1 MDLVVGT
8 VWGSIYT
15 NTGLAVLTN
24 DGAGNFTTLTKL
36 YAAAPGMV
44 VVADLN
50 GDKKADVVALESSL
64 SRAAVFFQVP
74 QLTVVQ
80 SAGTGLVSWPMSWTN
95 WVLQSNLDLSTPN
108 WMNIDN
114 VLNDGTNK
122 SVVVPAST
130 NDIYFRLVPP

>member
-1 MDLVVGT
+1 
-8 VWGSIYT
+8 
-15 NTGLAVLTN
+15 
-24 DGAGNFTTLTKL
+24 
-36 YAAAPGMV
+36 
-44 VVADLN
+44 
-50 GDKKADVVALESSL
+50 
-64 SRAAVFFQVP
+64 
-74 QLTVVQ
+74 VVQ